1 MTLAE
6 LCRVDGIAFDPK
18 KKSATDFA
26 VELPVHCTALQSTPV
41 AQRKIALVLTYDLSA
56 DAGAAKDAMAILNVL
71 QAAGYAI
78 TALPDDGKSLM
89 RSLLAQSDA
98 EERFARSY
106 YAVAFAQL
114 PRVLQDSVTAR
125 WGAPEQ
131 DASFREGKLDCGAFA
146 LRVVRY
152 GAATVA
158 LRPLSADLN
167 ATIPSHGQI
176 AFYHWMADGL
186 RANVIISIGASC
198 A

>member
-56 DAGAAKDAMAILNVL
+56 DAGAAKDAMAILNAL

-78 TALPDDGKSLM
+78 TAVPDDGKSLM

-98 EERFARSY
+98 EERFARSD

-176 AFYHWMADGL
+176 AFYHWLADGL
-186 RANVIISIGASC
+186 RAHAIISIGASC